1 MFFLQQIQASSVG
14 LDEGTKKDEMRKLD
28 NFNLQHRSWNLAAPS
43 SVHEEG
49 SPVDVGQGRAQ
60 HGDGN

>member
-1 MFFLQQIQASSVG
+1 MFFLQANPTSSIR
-14 LDEGTKKDEMRKLD
+14 LDEGTKKDEMRKLEYFD
-28 NFNLQHRSWNLAAPS
+28 LQHRSWNLAAPS